1 MENIKNI
8 AVIAHV
14 DHGKTTLVDALL
26 RQSGIFRDNQQ
37 LIDRVLDNNDLEKER
52 GITILAKCTSIS
64 YNNYKINL
72 VDTPGH
78 ADFGGEVER
87 ILGMVEGALLLV
99 DSSEG
104 VMPQTKFVLGKALK
118 LGLKIILVI
127 NKVDKKDAR
136 PDEVINEVFDLFV
149 SLNSSEEQL
158 DFPIIYCS
166 GKSGWSINNFS
177 EKKENMQPLINSI
190 INNISSP
197 ESNTNESFS
206 MLSSIVENDP
216 FLGKVITGKIKSGI
230 IKPNIAANVLDMNN
244 NIVETTKLTKVLSY
258 EGIERVTLDE
268 AKAGD
273 IIAIAG
279 LQKATVSHTICS
291 PEITK
296 SIPAPLIDPPIMS
309 ITFSVNNSPLA
320 GKEGDKLTSRN
331 LRERLYQEAEGN
343 VAITVNDTEDK
354 NSFEVS
360 GRGELQLSIL
370 IETMRREGYEL
381 SISQPKILF
390 NIDPKTKKIMEPI
403 EEVLI
408 DVDSEFSGNIV
419 EKLSNR
425 GGVLKEMFGTNNG
438 KQRLKFL
445 APSRSLIGYHGE
457 FLTDTKGTGILTK
470 SFHDFA
476 EKKNNLRLRKNGV
489 IVSTAQGKAVPYA
502 LWNLED
508 RGALIIGPNSEVY
521 SGMIIGEHSKP
532 NDLEANPIKNK
543 QLTNIR
549 ASGKDEA
556 IKLSPIKKFTL
567 EKAISYINN
576 DELIEVTPKSIRL
589 RKKLLLQH
597 ERKRELRKKNK
608 Q

>member
-37 LIDRVLDNNDLEKER
+37 VIDRVLDNNDLEKER

-64 YNNYKINL
+64 YNNYKLNL

-127 NKVDKKDAR
+127 NKIDKKDSR
-136 PDEVINEVFDLFV
+136 PDDVINEVFDLFV
-149 SLNSSEEQL
+149 SLSATEAQL

-166 GKSGWSINNFS
+166 GKFGWSINNILE
-177 EKKENMQPLINSI
+177 EKKDMQPLINCI

-197 ESNTNESFS
+197 DTNISENFS
-206 MLSSIVENDP
+206 MLSSIIENDP
-216 FLGKVITGKIKSGI
+216 FLGRVITGKIRSGF
-230 IKPNIAANVLDMNN
+230 IKPNIIANVLDIDNN
-244 NIVETTKLTKVLSY
+244 LVESTRLTKVLSY
-258 EGIERVTLDE
+258 EGIHRVPLDI

-296 SIPAPLIDPPIMS
+296 SIPAPSIDPPIMS
-309 ITFSVNNSPLA
+309 ITFSVNDSPLA
-320 GKEGDKLTSRN
+320 GREGDKVTSRN
-331 LRERLYQEAEGN
+331 IRERLYQEAEGN
-343 VAITVNDTEDK
+343 VAILVNDSENRD
-354 NSFEVS
+354 SFDVS

-390 NIDPKTKKIMEPI
+390 HIDPKTKKIMEPI

-425 GGVLKEMFGTNNG
+425 GCVLKEMFETNNG

-457 FLTDTKGTGILTK
+457 FLTDTKGTGVLTK
-470 SFHDFA
+470 SFHNFA
-476 EKKNNLRLRKNGV
+476 KKKDNVRLRKNGV
-489 IVSTAQGKAVPYA
+489 MVSTAQGKAVPYA

-508 RGALIIGPNSEVY
+508 RGSIIIEPNSEVY
-521 SGMIIGEHSKP
+521 SGMIIGEHNKS
-532 NDLEANPIKNK
+532 NDLEVNPLKNK

-549 ASGKDEA
+549 ASGKDDA

-567 EKAISYINN
+567 EKAISYINE
-576 DELIEVTPKSIRL
+576 DELVEVTPKTIRL

-597 ERKRELRKKNK
+597 ERKKELRNISK
-608 Q
+608 

>member
-37 LIDRVLDNNDLEKER
+37 VIDRVLDNNDLEKER

-64 YNNYKINL
+64 YNNYKLNL

-127 NKVDKKDAR
+127 NKIDKKDSR
-136 PDEVINEVFDLFV
+136 PDDVINEVFDLFV
-149 SLNSSEEQL
+149 SLSATEAQL

-166 GKSGWSINNFS
+166 GKFGWSINNILE
-177 EKKENMQPLINSI
+177 EKKDMQPLINCI

-197 ESNTNESFS
+197 DTNISENFS
-206 MLSSIVENDP
+206 MLSSIIENDP
-216 FLGKVITGKIKSGI
+216 FLGRVITGKIRSGF
-230 IKPNIAANVLDMNN
+230 IKPNIIANVLDIDNN
-244 NIVETTKLTKVLSY
+244 LVESTRLTKVLSY
-258 EGIERVTLDE
+258 EGIHRVPLDI

-296 SIPAPLIDPPIMS
+296 SIPAPSIDPPIMS
-309 ITFSVNNSPLA
+309 ITFSVNDSPLA
-320 GKEGDKLTSRN
+320 GREGDKVTSRN
-331 LRERLYQEAEGN
+331 IRERLYQEAEGN
-343 VAITVNDTEDK
+343 VAILVNDSENRD
-354 NSFEVS
+354 SFDVS

-390 NIDPKTKKIMEPI
+390 HIDPKSKKIMEPI

-425 GGVLKEMFGTNNG
+425 GCVLKEMFETNNG

-457 FLTDTKGTGILTK
+457 FLTDTKGTGVLTK
-470 SFHDFA
+470 SFHNFA
-476 EKKNNLRLRKNGV
+476 KKKDNVRLRKNGV
-489 IVSTAQGKAVPYA
+489 MVSTAQGKAVPYA

-508 RGALIIGPNSEVY
+508 RGSIIIEPNSEVY
-521 SGMIIGEHSKP
+521 SGMIIGEHNKS
-532 NDLEANPIKNK
+532 NDLEVNPLKNK

-567 EKAISYINN
+567 EKAISYINE
-576 DELIEVTPKSIRL
+576 DELVEVTPKTIRL

-597 ERKRELRKKNK
+597 ERKKELRNISK
-608 Q
+608 